1 MGNARWYAARSF
13 CFLALLSS
21 AGSGSAQTQRSTFDI
36 LKGDD
41 VVGSIAAS
49 CSGVGD
55 RTLYVMTSF
64 STLDLVWKQVV
75 NTAVVTE
82 YDTGVLRSC
91 RASVH
96 VNGSVRDSSNMV
108 PEGDGHLCYVHPKG
122 GFHREQAP
130 SWTTA
135 RMYFEEPVGQEHIFV
150 ESVLEPCAIRSS
162 SPGTYHLTFPNG
174 AENRYVYQEG
184 KLQEIHVDRTFLD
197 LVFRRRSDVDP
208 R

>member
-108 PEGDGHLCYVHPKG
+108 PEGDGHLCYVHSKG
-122 GFHREQAP
+122 AFHREQAP
-130 SWTTA
+130 AWTTA
-135 RMYFEEPVGQEHIFV
+135 RMYFEEPVGQEQIFV

-162 SPGTYHLTFPNG
+162 TAGTYHLTFPNG
-174 AENRYVYQEG
+174 AENRYVYQAG

-197 LVFRRRSDVDP
+197 LVFRRRSDVEP